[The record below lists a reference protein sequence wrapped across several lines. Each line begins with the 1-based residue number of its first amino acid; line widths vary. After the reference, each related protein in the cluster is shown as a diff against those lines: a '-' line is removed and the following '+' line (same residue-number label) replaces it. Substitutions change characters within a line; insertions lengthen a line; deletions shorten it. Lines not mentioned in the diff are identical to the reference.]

1 MADRQGRC
9 TNFGNCSRA
18 DNKEIISVPIG
29 VDFVCPEPDCQS
41 PLVPIGGNGGWAKK
55 WRLQIIAGVVVV
67 VLLGFGVFAYR
78 QFGGGGSASSEEKFL
93 AQVKTVLEECDRA
106 RSGISPEKMKVL
118 RTSAESLKLAD
129 RADALIQTGK
139 QNYLLEK
146 RNALGA
152 NATPQKLQPLCE
164 LARKLGVSGVVQGCS
179 SAPAEDIMAL
189 LTQGEYG
196 KAKDLC
202 KGAGDDPQNKRLC
215 AEMDM
220 PLTVET
226 SFQYQKAGEKVSAE
240 FPVDAKELSGLMLTN
255 RDNYRLFV
263 SVSQDNIFFYIFQ
276 KDQHGVINRIFPDPV
291 WTKGVDNPLQKSNAY
306 RIPTGE
312 KEWFYLDE
320 LPTAKTDP
328 IVETIYFV
336 ASPWRAKDVEELYG
350 KIHESTSAEGRKSL
364 IEKFI
369 RQLQTRNDPDLKCLF
384 YKEFMF
390 EHGK

>member
-55 WRLQIIAGVVVV
+55 WRNQIIAGALVI
-67 VLLGFGVFAYR
+67 VLAGAGVFA
-78 QFGGGGSASSEEKFL
+78 FLKGGSTSEEKFL
-93 AQVKTVLEECDRA
+93 AQIKTVLEECDRS
-106 RSGISPEKMKVL
+106 RSGISPENLKSL

-164 LARKLGVSGVVQGCS
+164 LARKLGVIGVVQGCA
-179 SAPAEDIMAL
+179 APAEDIMAL

-196 KAKDLC
+196 KAKDIC
-202 KGAGDDPQNKRLC
+202 RSMGDDPQNKRLC
-215 AEMDM
+215 AEMEM
-220 PLTVET
+220 PLSVET
-226 SFQYQKAGEKVSAE
+226 SFQYQKAGKTVSAE
-240 FPVDAKELSGLMLTN
+240 FPVDSQDLTGLTLTN

-263 SVSQDNIFFYIFQ
+263 SVSQDNIFLYIFQ

-291 WTKGVDNPLQKSNAY
+291 WTKGVDNPLQKSIAY

-320 LPTAKTDP
+320 LPTAKAEP
-328 IVETIYFV
+328 INETIYFV
-336 ASPWRAKDVEELYG
+336 ATPWRAKDLEELYG
-350 KIHESTSAEGRKSL
+350 KIHESTSAEGRKNL
-364 IEKFI
+364 IDKFI
-369 RQLQTRNDPDLKCLF
+369 YQLQARNDPNLKCLF

>member
-18 DNKEIISVPIG
+18 DSKEIISVPIG

-41 PLVPIGGNGGWAKK
+41 NLILVGENGGWAKK
-55 WRLQIIAGVVVV
+55 WRIQIIAGVLAV
-67 VLLGFGVFAYR
+67 VLVGLGVVAFLK
-78 QFGGGGSASSEEKFL
+78 GGSTSEEKFL
-93 AQVKTVLEECDRA
+93 AQVKTVLEECDRS
-106 RSGISPEKMKVL
+106 RSGISSDKMKAL

-164 LARKLGVSGVVQGCS
+164 LARKLGVNGVVQGCS
-179 SAPAEDIMAL
+179 SAPTEDIMAL
-189 LTQGEYG
+189 LAQGEYG
-196 KAKDLC
+196 KVREIC

-220 PLTVET
+220 PLGVEV

-240 FPVDAKELSGLMLTN
+240 FPMDAKDLSGLTLTN

-263 SVSQDNIFFYIFQ
+263 SVSQDNIFLYIFQ
-276 KDQHGVINRIFPDPV
+276 KDQHGVINRLFPDPV

-320 LPTAKTDP
+320 LPSAKADP

-350 KIHESTSAEGRKSL
+350 KIHESTSAEGRKNL

-369 RQLQTRNDPDLKCLF
+369 RQLQARNDPDLKCLF